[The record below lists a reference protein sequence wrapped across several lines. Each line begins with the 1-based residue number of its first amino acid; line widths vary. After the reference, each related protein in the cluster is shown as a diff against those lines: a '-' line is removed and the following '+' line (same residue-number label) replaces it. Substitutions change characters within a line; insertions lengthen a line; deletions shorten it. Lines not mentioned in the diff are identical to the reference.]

1 VKEAPV
7 LRQLINSLLA
17 VIVLCIAVGIGSS
30 IAWSNVVGPVAGQS
44 HMTRAEFDQTFADA
58 TAASRSGN
66 TPANRE
72 KLRNIGWKYL
82 NGPLASK

>member
-1 VKEAPV
+1 M
-7 LRQLINSLLA
+7 LRQLIDGFVT
-17 VIVLCIAVGIGSS
+17 VIVFCVAVGIGSS
-30 IAWSNVVGPVAGQS
+30 VAWSNNIAGPVAGQS

-58 TAASRSGN
+58 AAASRSGN

-82 NGPLASK
+82 NVPFASK

>member
-1 VKEAPV
+1 M

-30 IAWSNVVGPVAGQS
+30 IAWSNVVGPVAGQP
-44 HMTRAEFDQTFADA
+44 HMTRAEFDQAFADA
-58 TAASRSGN
+58 AAASRSGN
-66 TPANRE
+66 PPANRE

-82 NGPLASK
+82 NVPLASK